1 MYNNNNN
8 KKWARRAT
16 RANRKKTTPNPTPKK
31 NPKDSKTLSF
41 ASYERS
47 SPLRLLLLP
56 LIMLFALRRS
66 AVSTGSLLVS
76 LFLLLLLLRLPHRIF
91 SEKSNARA
99 IFSFSSS
106 FPLVWLFRPSR
117 RSASEWDFFATRC
130 DIFFRPETTTTKK
143 KKKKKKKKK
152 TTKTMRSRK
161 VSSIVFVPPR
171 SRPTRRQNADARLKW
186 VNARMATFV
195 YLKDTH
201 FTNFRCASR
210 EIQSPAKKKK
220 KKKFLP
226 RAVSGREFP
235 KYFAVIRASLLF
247 TVGWCVRVSPK
258 RARFNLF
265 IYFDVW
271 IFRRVNI

>member
-1 MYNNNNN
+1 MTLIVCTTTITI
-8 KKWARRAT
+8 KKWAQRAT

-66 AVSTGSLLVS
+66 VVSTGSLLVS
-76 LFLLLLLLRLPHRIF
+76 FLLLLLLLLLPHRIF

-226 RAVSGREFP
+226 RAVSGRGVSEVFCRDSGLASFHGRVVCACLS
-235 KYFAVIRASLLF
+235 KARAL
-247 TVGWCVRVSPK
+247 
-258 RARFNLF
+258 
-265 IYFDVW
+265 
-271 IFRRVNI
+271 